1 MNFKLGI
8 RLLAFAAALCM
19 AACDFEDINHNPHEP
34 TDKDLEP
41 DYYGTGLL
49 FMQMQNYVIPVEKNK
64 YQLCENLIG
73 DTFGRYMA
81 PTNDGWKQNHA
92 TFNASLAWLNSA
104 FNNVLPNIYSA
115 WFKLR
120 ALTGGKG
127 EQFAWAQLLRIAAMH
142 RMTDK
147 YGPIPYSEV
156 TGNSIAVAYD
166 PQDQLYKRL
175 FDDLDDVIGEL
186 TNFVQSNPGLKP
198 MERYDL
204 VYAGDYAKWV
214 KFANSLKLRMA
225 MRIVNVEPG
234 YAQQKAEQAV
244 SHPLGVIE
252 TQDESAFISLKQNP
266 IYVCW
271 NPYSDTRA
279 AADIVSYM
287 KGYNDPRMEKYFT
300 ASTFKG
306 NPWVGLR
313 SGITVPKKD
322 WALAYAAPNFPAS
335 DLSLM
340 WMNAAEVSFLRAE
353 GAWRGWAMGGTPE
366 FFYKQG
372 IERSFEQ
379 YGLPGADD
387 YANDSTLNPADYADP
402 NKDYSYSIKARTD
415 VTIKW
420 AEDGR
425 ELERIMTQKWIAI
438 YPLGQ
443 EAWSEQRR
451 TGYPRFF
458 PVVVN
463 NGGDNALTEGLARRI
478 PYPPAEQEHNGD
490 NYDAAVGLLHGP
502 DDYATRLWWNPE
514 Q

>member
-49 FMQMQNYVIPVEKNK
+49 FMQMQNYVIPVEKNQ

-313 SGITVPKKD
+313 SGITVPKKTGR
-322 WALAYAAPNFPAS
+322 WP
-335 DLSLM
+335 M
-340 WMNAAEVSFLRAE
+340 R
-353 GAWRGWAMGGTPE
+353 
-366 FFYKQG
+366 
-372 IERSFEQ
+372 
-379 YGLPGADD
+379 LPI
-387 YANDSTLNPADYADP
+387 S
-402 NKDYSYSIKARTD
+402 R
-415 VTIKW
+415 
-420 AEDGR
+420 
-425 ELERIMTQKWIAI
+425 
-438 YPLGQ
+438 
-443 EAWSEQRR
+443 
-451 TGYPRFF
+451 
-458 PVVVN
+458 
-463 NGGDNALTEGLARRI
+463 
-478 PYPPAEQEHNGD
+478 PPTSA
-490 NYDAAVGLLHGP
+490 
-502 DDYATRLWWNPE
+502 
-514 Q
+514 

>member
-8 RLLAFAAALCM
+8 PLLALAAALCM
-19 AACDFEDINHNPHEP
+19 ASCDFEEINRNPHEP
-34 TDKDLEP
+34 TDKDLQP

-49 FMQMQNYVIPVEKNK
+49 FMQLQNYVIPVERNQ

-104 FNNVLPNIYSA
+104 FNTVFPNIYSA

-120 ALTGGKG
+120 DLTGGKG

-147 YGPIPYSEV
+147 YGPIPYSQIS
-156 TGNSIAVAYD
+156 GNSITVAYD
-166 PQDQLYKRL
+166 PQDKLYKRL
-175 FDDLDDVIGEL
+175 FDDLDDVIEEL

-198 MERYDL
+198 MARYDL
-204 VYAGDYAKWV
+204 VYAGDYARWV

-225 MRIVNVEPG
+225 LRIVNVEPD
-234 YAQQKAEQAV
+234 YARQKAEEAV
-244 SHPLGVIE
+244 SHPLGVIQ

-266 IYVCW
+266 LYVCW
-271 NPYSDTRA
+271 NAYSDTRA

-287 KGYNDPRMEKYFT
+287 KGYNDPRMEEYFT
-300 ASTFKG
+300 PSTFAA

-322 WALAYAAPNFPAS
+322 WALAYTVPNFQAA

-340 WMNAAEVSFLRAE
+340 WMNAAEVSFLRSE
-353 GAWRGWAMGGTPE
+353 GAWRGWAMGGTAE

-379 YGLPGADD
+379 YGLSGADA
-387 YANDSTLNPADYADP
+387 YANNSTLKPADYVDP
-402 NKDYSYSIKARTD
+402 NKNYNYSIKARTD
-415 VTIKW
+415 LTIRW
-420 AEDGR
+420 ADDGR

-463 NGGDNALTEGLARRI
+463 NGGDNDLTEGLARRI
-478 PYPPAEQEHNGD
+478 PYPPSEQEHNGD
-490 NYDAAVGLLHGP
+490 NYEAAVGLLHGA
-502 DDYATRLWWNPE
+502 DDYATRLWWNPK

>member
-1 MNFKLGI
+1 MNFKIVI
-8 RLLAFAAALCM
+8 RLIALAAVCCM

-49 FMQMQNYVIPVEKNK
+49 FMQMQNYVIPVEKNQ
-64 YQLCENLIG
+64 YQLCENLVG

-104 FNNVLPNIYSA
+104 FNSVLPNIYSA

-120 ALTGGKG
+120 GLTGGKG

-156 TGNSIAVAYD
+156 SGNSIAVAYD
-166 PQDQLYKRL
+166 PQEQLYKRL
-175 FDDLDDVIGEL
+175 FDDLDDVITEL

-234 YAQQKAEQAV
+234 YAQQKAEEAV

-252 TQDESAFISLKQNP
+252 LDDENAFISLKQNP

-287 KGYNDPRMEKYFT
+287 KGYKDPRMEKYFT
-300 ASTFKG
+300 ASTVAG

-322 WALAYAAPNFPAS
+322 NVLVYTCPNFPATN
-335 DLSLM
+335 LRLM

-372 IERSFEQ
+372 IERSFGQ
-379 YGLPGADD
+379 YGLSGADA
-387 YANDSTLNPADYADP
+387 YAGNSTLKPADYDDP
-402 NKDYSYSIKARTD
+402 VLNYGSRARTD
-415 VTIKW
+415 ITIKW
-420 AEDGR
+420 ADDGR

-451 TGYPRFF
+451 TGYPKFF

-463 NGGDNALTEGLARRI
+463 HGGDNELTEGLARRI
-478 PYPPAEQEHNGD
+478 PYPPSEQDHNEE
-490 NYDAAVGLLHGP
+490 NYKAAVALLHGA
-502 DDYATRLWWNPE
+502 DDYATRLWWNPK